1 MKLKIEDV
9 LKAITD
15 ALAQGAEPQERNR
28 LAIRKVREAH
38 ANLTEREASLAIQTA
53 CAMEPKLE
61 ALIRK
66 SIANA
71 WAAGADTL
79 EANGLAIRKVREAY
93 ANLTEREASLAIQ
106 IVRATTR

>member
-15 ALAQGAEPQERNR
+15 ALVEGAEPQERNR
-28 LAIRKVREAH
+28 LAIRKVREAY
-38 ANLTEREASLAIQTA
+38 ANLTEREASLAIQNA

-106 IVRATTR
+106 IVRLTTR